1 MHIFFS
7 PKLSLEGK
15 NLLPQIIDTNL
26 AHRDN
31 NFLTVFKKP
40 IVNIYDKITVKK

>member
-15 NLLPQIIDTNL
+15 NLFPQIIDNNF

-40 IVNIYDKITVKK
+40 IVNVYDKMSVKK